1 MRAQWDS
8 NPRHVDCSSVRTIRV
23 HCSTKLSYGP
33 AQAYLKWKDI
43 KVHLLNLKMG
53 IGAVYMQDSF
63 EKKLVELNRPVRE
76 RLASLFDGRERPW
89 EVYGLLSEFL
99 SSEGKLLR
107 PALCLS
113 ACGAVGG
120 NAEDAVPAAAAIE
133 MFHNFTLIHDDI
145 EDDSKMRRGHPCMHV
160 KYGLPLALN
169 AGDGLFMM
177 VWRETL
183 RIPGARREEAQK
195 RLLAAFTQVLEG
207 QAIELGWYQS
217 KKWDV
222 DEKEYYRVVE
232 GKTGALIAGACEV
245 GALLGG
251 ADAKTC
257 RQMRDFGM
265 GIGVGFQIIDDVLN
279 IAGNVEKYGK
289 EIGGDI
295 TEGKRTLMTI
305 RASQMLPAQKSR
317 KLGVILKKETKTA
330 KDVEAAVAL
339 LKESGAVES
348 ATRSAEEITA
358 RAMGN
363 LESLAPNPGR
373 VFLGELAQYIT
384 MREK

>member
-1 MRAQWDS
+1 
-8 NPRHVDCSSVRTIRV
+8 
-23 HCSTKLSYGP
+23 
-33 AQAYLKWKDI
+33 
-43 KVHLLNLKMG
+43 
-53 IGAVYMQDSF
+53 MQDSL
-63 EKKLVELNRPVRE
+63 ESRLKEMNQPVRE
-76 RLASLFDGRERPW
+76 RLKTLFDGKGKPW

-113 ACGAVGG
+113 ACAAVGG
-120 NAEDAVPAAAAIE
+120 KGPDAVPAAVAIE

-145 EDDSKMRRGHPCMHV
+145 EDSSEMRRGHQCMHV

-177 VWRETL
+177 VWRETM
-183 RIPGARREEAQK
+183 RIPGQHREEAQAK
-195 RLLAAFTQVLEG
+195 LLAAFTQVLEG
-207 QAIELGWYQS
+207 QAIELGWYHA
-217 KKWDV
+217 KKWDA
-222 DEKEYYRVVE
+222 DESEYYRVVE

-251 ADAKTC
+251 ADARTC
-257 RQMRDFGM
+257 RKMHEFGM

-279 IAGNVEKYGK
+279 IAGDVKKYGK

-295 TEGKRTLMTI
+295 REGKRTLMTI
-305 RASQMLPAQKSR
+305 RAKELLPGKKSAQLDAILRKENKSQR
-317 KLGVILKKETKTA
+317 
-330 KDVEAAVAL
+330 DVADAARL

-348 ATRSAEEITA
+348 ASKTAEERIEES
-358 RAMGN
+358 MGS
-363 LESLAPNPGR
+363 LEALPDNSGR
-373 VFLGELAQYIT
+373 RILGELAGYIT

>member
-1 MRAQWDS
+1 
-8 NPRHVDCSSVRTIRV
+8 
-23 HCSTKLSYGP
+23 
-33 AQAYLKWKDI
+33 
-43 KVHLLNLKMG
+43 
-53 IGAVYMQDSF
+53 MQDSL
-63 EKKLVELNRPVRE
+63 ENRLNALNRPVRS
-76 RLASLFDGRERPW
+76 RLAALFDGKGKPW

-113 ACGAVGG
+113 ACSAVGG
-120 NAEDAVPAAAAIE
+120 KADDAVPAATAIE

-145 EDDSKMRRGHPCMHV
+145 EDDSRMRRGHPCMHV

-183 RIPGARREEAQK
+183 RMPGQRREEAQV
-195 RLLAAFTQVLEG
+195 RLLSAFTQVLEG
-207 QAIELGWYQS
+207 QAIELGWYHA

-222 DEKEYYRVVE
+222 DEKEYYQVVE

-251 ADAKTC
+251 ADVKTC
-257 RQMRDFGM
+257 AKLRDFGM

-279 IAGNVEKYGK
+279 IAGDVEKYGK

-295 TEGKRTLMTI
+295 SEGKRTLITI
-305 RASQMLPAQKSR
+305 RAAKMLPAKKSAR
-317 KLGVILKKETKTA
+317 LGAILKKARNTDAE
-330 KDVEAAVAL
+330 VSEAVAL

-348 ATRSAEEITA
+348 ASKTAEEIIA

-363 LESLAPNPGR
+363 LDSLPKNSGR
-373 VFLGELAQYIT
+373 ELLGELAEYIT